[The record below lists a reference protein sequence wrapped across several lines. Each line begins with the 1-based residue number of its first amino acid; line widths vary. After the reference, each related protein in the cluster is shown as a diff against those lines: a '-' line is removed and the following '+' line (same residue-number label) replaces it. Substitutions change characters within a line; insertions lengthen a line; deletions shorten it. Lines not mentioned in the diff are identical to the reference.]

1 MRNSLEGVNS
11 RIEETE
17 DGMRVVKYTL
27 VEITHGEQNKGKRM
41 KRNEDSLRE
50 LWENVKGT
58 NIHLIGVPKGEEKG
72 PEKIFEQMLIE
83 NFPNMGKELLT

>member
-58 NIHLIGVPKGEEKG
+58 NILSGCQKEKRKGQRKYLN
-72 PEKIFEQMLIE
+72 KC
-83 NFPNMGKELLT
+83 